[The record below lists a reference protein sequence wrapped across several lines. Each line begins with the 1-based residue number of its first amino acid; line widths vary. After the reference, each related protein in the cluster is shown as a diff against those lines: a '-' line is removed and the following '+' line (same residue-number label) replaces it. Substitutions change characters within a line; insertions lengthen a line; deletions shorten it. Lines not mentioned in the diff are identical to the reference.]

1 MAKGNKV
8 GKEITSRAL
17 LPQQIEQRLLGPSF
31 ELHPTGLTVLGE
43 PTKDE
48 YITAFN
54 RLSIIEGSIHWWY
67 GDLCLSYEGKYGEIK
82 EIAEGSGF
90 QYQTIRD
97 DKFVASRYKLSLRS
111 DNLSFTHHRIAA
123 PREDRLDW
131 LKKAKENNWS
141 TRQLEA
147 EIHKANAS
155 RLHMPSGSFAVIY
168 ADPPW
173 EYEFSQSESRSIE
186 AHYPTMTTE
195 EICELKNRIPANNDA
210 VLFLW
215 STNPKIKEALS
226 VIDAWGFEYRTNMAW
241 VKDKIGMGYYCR
253 EQHELLLIARKGNI
267 PVPDTN
273 NRPPSIFQAP
283 RLEHSRKPNT
293 VYETIEKMYPRPAN
307 TQGHYYIELFAR
319 YPRKGWASWGLDLPE
334 SSKDG

>member
-1 MAKGNKV
+1 
-8 GKEITSRAL
+8 
-17 LPQQIEQRLLGPSF
+17 
-31 ELHPTGLTVLGE
+31 
-43 PTKDE
+43 
-48 YITAFN
+48 
-54 RLSIIEGSIHWWY
+54 
-67 GDLCLSYEGKYGEIK
+67 
-82 EIAEGSGF
+82 
-90 QYQTIRD
+90 
-97 DKFVASRYKLSLRS
+97 
-111 DNLSFTHHRIAA
+111 
-123 PREDRLDW
+123 
-131 LKKAKENNWS
+131 
-141 TRQLEA
+141 
-147 EIHKANAS
+147 
-155 RLHMPSGSFAVIY
+155 
-168 ADPPW
+168 
-173 EYEFSQSESRSIE
+173 
-186 AHYPTMTTE
+186 MTTE